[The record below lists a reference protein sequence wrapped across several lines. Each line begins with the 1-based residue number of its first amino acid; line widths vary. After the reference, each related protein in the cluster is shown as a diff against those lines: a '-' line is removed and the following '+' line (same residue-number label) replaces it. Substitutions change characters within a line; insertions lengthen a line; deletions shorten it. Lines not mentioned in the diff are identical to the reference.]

1 MTLSFRAAPMD
12 AEPARSLA
20 AAMGDEIAV
29 IYDGLAIDGPA
40 MPKGGPDELGPPG
53 GVFLVGYE
61 DDGTPVC
68 CGGIK
73 DLGDGAC
80 EIKRMY
86 VVPSARGG
94 GRARELLLALE
105 DAARGLGY
113 EVARL
118 DTGPRQP
125 QAERLYRSAGYSP
138 IANFNRNPMASFFG
152 EKRLSRAS
160 APRG

>member
-1 MTLSFRAAPMD
+1 MD
-12 AEPARSLA
+12 QEPARSLA
-20 AAMGDEIAV
+20 GAMHDEIAL
-29 IYDGLAIDGPA
+29 IYDGLVIDGPE
-40 MPKGGPDELGPPG
+40 MPKGGPDELGPPR
-53 GVFLVGYE
+53 GVFLVGYDE
-61 DDGTPVC
+61 GGAPVC

-86 VVPSARGG
+86 VVPSARGC
-94 GRARELLLALE
+94 GRARELLVALE

-113 EVARL
+113 QVVRL

-138 IANFNRNPMASFFG
+138 IANFNRNPMATFFG
-152 EKRLSRAS
+152 EKRLSPGS

>member
-1 MTLSFRAAPMD
+1 MD
-12 AEPARSLA
+12 QEPARSLA
-20 AAMGDEIAV
+20 AAMSDEIAV
-29 IYDGLAIDGPA
+29 IYDGLAIDGPE
-40 MPKGGPDELGPPG
+40 MPKGGPAELGPPR
-53 GVFLVGYE
+53 GVFLVGYDE
-61 DDGTPVC
+61 EGAAVC

-86 VVPSARGG
+86 VVAPARGTG
-94 GRARELLLALE
+94 VARELLMALE

-113 EVARL
+113 QIARL

-125 QAERLYRSAGYSP
+125 QAEHLYRSAGYAP

-152 EKRLSRAS
+152 EKRL
-160 APRG
+160 

>member
-1 MTLSFRAAPMD
+1 MTLSFRAVPMD
-12 AEPARSLA
+12 QEPARSLA
-20 AAMGDEIAV
+20 GAMHDEIAL
-29 IYDGLAIDGPA
+29 IYDGLAIDGPE

-53 GVFLVGYE
+53 GVFLVGYDE
-61 DDGTPVC
+61 DGAPVC

-86 VVPSARGG
+86 VVPSARGA
-94 GRARELLLALE
+94 GRARELLVALE
-105 DAARGLGY
+105 DAARGLGH
-113 EVARL
+113 EIVRL

-125 QAERLYRSAGYSP
+125 HAEHLYRSAGYTP

-152 EKRLSRAS
+152 EKRLSPAS
-160 APRG
+160 APPG